1 MTPRSDSD
9 PEQAASGSLHDQR
22 LALVCALLREAGC
35 RSVLDLGC
43 GAGRLLEW
51 LLVHPQF
58 ERITGVDASAAAL
71 AVARDQLSARAGTR
85 LALVHADYLRRLPD
99 LPAHDAV
106 AMVETIEHLDPQ
118 HLAAAER
125 TVFVQLQP
133 ATVVV
138 TTPNREYNPLL
149 GLEDGRLRDPDHR
162 FEWDRARF
170 RAWATGVARR
180 NGHRLRIAG
189 IGAPHPEFGPPTQYA
204 HFSRRTE
211 PAPSPAP
218 APGTAPVGAA

>member
-1 MTPRSDSD
+1 MALRPDSD
-9 PEQAASGSLHDQR
+9 PERTACASLHDER
-22 LALVCALLREAGC
+22 LAVVCAVLYASAS
-35 RSVLDLGC
+35 RSVVELGC
-43 GAGRLLEW
+43 GAGRLLER
-51 LLVHPQF
+51 LLENPRF

-85 LALVHADYLRRLPD
+85 LALVHADYLRRLPG
-99 LPAHDAV
+99 LPPHDAV

-118 HLAAAER
+118 RLAAAEQ
-125 TVFVQLQP
+125 TVFGQLQP

-180 NGHRLRIAG
+180 HGHTVRIAG
-189 IGAPHPEFGPPTQYA
+189 IGEPHPNLGPPTQYA
-204 HFSRRTE
+204 HFTRG
-211 PAPSPAP
+211 PA
-218 APGTAPVGAA
+218 